1 MDKEKALKIV
11 SETVREVL
19 NQNEVE
25 FDLTK
30 DTPIVGINSPI
41 DSMGLIQVCMALEE
55 KAEAFGFEFDWTNEA
70 AMSKS
75 QGIFRSV
82 DALSNEILSQYN
94 NKK

>member
-1 MDKEKALKIV
+1 MDKEKALKMV
-11 SETVREVL
+11 SETIKEFL
-19 NQNEVE
+19 NQNNVE
-25 FDLTK
+25 YDLTK
-30 DTPIVGINSPI
+30 DTPIIGNNSPI

-55 KAEAFGFEFDWTNEA
+55 KAEANGFEFDWTNES

-82 DALSNEILSQYN
+82 DALSDEILSQSN